1 MDAKVT
7 LSFNEEIINKAKKFA
22 DERNISLSRLTEY
35 LYERITNSSYHNLEE
50 MPVASWINQLAE
62 GAAVYKTKKSNRK
75 SLKAE
80 YFKSKK

>member
-7 LSFNEEIINKAKKFA
+7 LSFNEEVINKAKEFA
-22 DERNISLSRLTEY
+22 DEKNISLSRLTEY

-62 GAAVYKTKKSNRK
+62 GAAVYLTKKSKRK